1 VKRDTARLEGET
13 FDLLIIGGGITGAGV
28 ALDAALQG
36 WRVALVDKGDFA
48 SGTSSASSKLVHG
61 GLRYLEHGDFRLVYE
76 ALHERHRLLRNA
88 AHLVQPLRFVIPF
101 YRKERIPGWQWRL
114 ALAGYDLLAGRGNI
128 ARSRPLS
135 RRAVLD
141 NVSGLRGDVLGGAA
155 YFDAQMDDAR
165 LCLSVIK
172 TAAARNAAVANYVQ
186 VRTFERHGEQITGVV
201 AQDMVSGADLRI
213 RARQILNATGAWLDE
228 TCLRTGDQSGPHLQ
242 PTKGVHIIVRGRG
255 LRSALLLLHPRD
267 GRVFFV
273 IPWGRTVL
281 HNGRSPGP
289 VDTMIGTTDTES
301 PEGPDSLTVAGPE
314 IDYLLEGFNHY
325 FEPALAHSDV
335 ISSFAGLR
343 PLIRQRKGSPS
354 ARTREYRV
362 FESQGGVLNVAG
374 GKYTTHRQIAE
385 VITRKLALRF
395 GRPYRP
401 LSRDFLLDGAAAEN
415 WNRFE
420 ERTVAQLSRQLALAE
435 VPARHLV
442 RRYGSRCGDV
452 AGLIA
457 ERPDLREPVIPGE
470 PDLRAELVYQVRHE
484 MAVFPEDSLRRRTR
498 LVLFHPDLR
507 HAGTWMEWPAGI
519 ESPGLSAPATRRT
532 DGGTLASSASST

>member
-1 VKRDTARLEGET
+1 VKRQVQSLEDGT

-88 AHLVQPLRFVIPF
+88 PHLVQPLRFVIPF

-135 RRAVLD
+135 KRAVLRGTA
-141 NVSGLRGDVLGGAA
+141 GLRGDLLGGAA

-165 LCLSVIK
+165 LCLTVIK
-172 TAAARNAAVANYVQ
+172 TAAARGATVANYAEA
-186 VRTFERHGEQITGVV
+186 TDFERQGERITGVV
-201 AQDMVSGADLRI
+201 ARDLVSGADLHI
-213 RARQILNATGAWLDE
+213 RARQILNATGAWIDE
-228 TCLRTGDQSGPHLQ
+228 TCRHMGDQSGPYLQ
-242 PTKGVHIIVRGRG
+242 PTRGVHIIISGRG

-281 HNGRSPGP
+281 HDGDAPGP
-289 VDTMIGTTDTES
+289 VSTLIGTTDTES
-301 PEGPDSLTVAGPE
+301 PEGPGSLMIAPSE
-314 IDYLLEGFNHY
+314 IQYLVEGFNHY
-325 FEPALAHSDV
+325 FDPPIGESDV

-343 PLIRQRKGSPS
+343 PLIRQRKGEPS

-362 FESQGGVLNVAG
+362 FESRGGVLNVAG
-374 GKYTTHRQIAE
+374 GKYTTYRQMAE
-385 VITRKLALRF
+385 VITRKIAWRL
-395 GRPYRP
+395 GRLYRP
-401 LSRDFLLDGAAAEN
+401 LTRDFALDGAPTEV
-415 WNRFE
+415 WNTFE
-420 ERTVAQLSRQLALAE
+420 ERMAGRLSRQAGLVE
-435 VPARHLV
+435 ISARHLV
-442 RRYGSRCGDV
+442 RRYGSKCVDV
-452 AGLIA
+452 ADLA
-457 ERPDLREPVIPGE
+457 AKQPDLKGAIVPGE
-470 PDLRAELVYQVRHE
+470 PDLRAELVYHVRDE

-498 LVLFHPDLR
+498 VSLFHPNARQAAKL
-507 HAGTWMEWPAGI
+507 MEWPGSQ
-519 ESPGLSAPATRRT
+519 ELRPSTAT
-532 DGGTLASSASST
+532 